1 MKLVT
6 IGLDFGTSSVKCI
19 ARPSMGQPCVL
30 RSPTGAVRWRS
41 MLGRVREGT
50 EAGRLLLFEECDEE
64 RWRFAAL
71 VEANLKLAL
80 LIAPTSPAADALRS
94 RWQCEHFALPTL
106 LLGAALQQ
114 AMRMARTQWPGRAI
128 HVFCGAPVSPMHPP
142 EQTLIFERALFA
154 AHLLAEKW
162 GDVVPRDA
170 VAATREAEQ
179 AWRDSAALPSEED
192 RSTFVVPEAFA
203 ACEGVVSA
211 GGGAGL
217 PIGRLCIV
225 DMGGGTTDIAWV
237 ANRGTDSYNPLRIE
251 SIDVAGERL
260 EAVLATRA
268 SQLSGRRVTRQEVW
282 QARRDW
288 RADEATLRGAGWALE
303 FEEIRSLLARTL
315 DELKT
320 RFARGLQ
327 QLDGGSPKAPATKF
341 IFVGGATHWEPLA
354 RLLLES
360 VEVLH
365 ERTEV
370 ISVAGY
376 GLSEA
381 SGDTPMAVALGLSN
395 GHTTLDLERWE
406 PALQASVEAPAPAEI
421 KPLAFCPCNGLLPC
435 CPKCG
440 GSGTKCSEDGRDR
453 FAASIDPF
461 AVHAFSVRCPH
472 CRLGFPR
479 DRIFEHLAREHQV
492 SPPSPPASRQAAIA
506 NPQSLRVDELRR
518 ALSSGDE
525 RKLTPSEAL
534 LVSDLRWMQSSCF
547 ASPDERRALAV
558 HFLRRSVVWSQRFA
572 WFHLP
577 RAVAFGMVGDAQ
589 GVATELGLA
598 KAAGF
603 QNCHEVG
610 LQLESSRQTRFAEAW
625 ECAVR

>member
-41 MLGRVREGT
+41 MLGRVREGS
-50 EAGRLLLFEECDEE
+50 EAGRLLLFEECDED

-114 AMRMARTQWPGRAI
+114 AMRMARTHWPGRAI

-170 VAATREAEQ
+170 DAATREAEQ
-179 AWRDSAALPSEED
+179 AWRDSAALPPEED

-268 SQLSGRRVTRQEVW
+268 SQLSGRRVARQEVW
-282 QARRDW
+282 QARQDW
-288 RADEATLRGAGWALE
+288 RA
-303 FEEIRSLLARTL
+303 
-315 DELKT
+315 
-320 RFARGLQ
+320 
-327 QLDGGSPKAPATKF
+327 
-341 IFVGGATHWEPLA
+341 
-354 RLLLES
+354 
-360 VEVLH
+360 
-365 ERTEV
+365 
-370 ISVAGY
+370 
-376 GLSEA
+376 
-381 SGDTPMAVALGLSN
+381 
-395 GHTTLDLERWE
+395 
-406 PALQASVEAPAPAEI
+406 
-421 KPLAFCPCNGLLPC
+421 C
-435 CPKCG
+435 
-440 GSGTKCSEDGRDR
+440 
-453 FAASIDPF
+453 
-461 AVHAFSVRCPH
+461 
-472 CRLGFPR
+472 
-479 DRIFEHLAREHQV
+479 
-492 SPPSPPASRQAAIA
+492 
-506 NPQSLRVDELRR
+506 
-518 ALSSGDE
+518 
-525 RKLTPSEAL
+525 
-534 LVSDLRWMQSSCF
+534 
-547 ASPDERRALAV
+547 
-558 HFLRRSVVWSQRFA
+558 
-572 WFHLP
+572 
-577 RAVAFGMVGDAQ
+577 
-589 GVATELGLA
+589 
-598 KAAGF
+598 
-603 QNCHEVG
+603 
-610 LQLESSRQTRFAEAW
+610 QTS
-625 ECAVR
+625 